1 MKTMKHILPK
11 LALLGVAA
19 FLAAACNKNTGEGT
33 NVALKR
39 QFDAWRAIHYPAAV
53 EKDGIYIIEDTPG
66 TGAAWDK
73 NLSITFMTYTM
84 RSLDGTVSYNTD
96 EQWAKQLGEW
106 DQTYYYGAQ
115 VVPTG
120 KDATYAGLD
129 ILLEGMRQ
137 GGTRTAIIPS
147 WMMTYDRYDSLSKYL
162 EKSTDT
168 PSMIYTVTFLDQT
181 DNLSEYEFRLMKEYA
196 TENWNV
202 TDTLS
207 TAAVFFKSFTHFDEE
222 PDEMPNDTTVHRGG
236 HRQVLQHLQP
246 VQEVRPRPGHLGR
259 DSQGDQ
265 TQRQQRG
272 GRFRPWSQGDARR
285 RESLLR
291 LRLQPRLRQLR
302 FGETDSLLRGAP
314 V

>member
-1 MKTMKHILPK
+1 MKHILPK

-115 VVPTG
+115 VVLPR
-120 KDATYAGLD
+120 KACPH
-129 ILLEGMRQ
+129 Q
-137 GGTRTAIIPS
+137 S
-147 WMMTYDRYDSLSKYL
+147 
-162 EKSTDT
+162 
-168 PSMIYTVTFLDQT
+168 
-181 DNLSEYEFRLMKEYA
+181 
-196 TENWNV
+196 
-202 TDTLS
+202 
-207 TAAVFFKSFTHFDEE
+207 
-222 PDEMPNDTTVHRGG
+222 
-236 HRQVLQHLQP
+236 
-246 VQEVRPRPGHLGR
+246 RPGHPVGR
-259 DSQGDQ
+259 HAP
-265 TQRQQRG
+265 
-272 GRFRPWSQGDARR
+272 GRHPDRHHPFLDDDLRP
-285 RESLLR
+285 
-291 LRLQPRLRQLR
+291 
-302 FGETDSLLRGAP
+302 

>member
-1 MKTMKHILPK
+1 M
-11 LALLGVAA
+11 
-19 FLAAACNKNTGEGT
+19 
-33 NVALKR
+33 
-39 QFDAWRAIHYPAAV
+39 

-73 NLSITFMTYTM
+73 YQSITFMTYTM

-162 EKSTDT
+162 D
-168 PSMIYTVTFLDQT
+168 
-181 DNLSEYEFRLMKEYA
+181 
-196 TENWNV
+196 
-202 TDTLS
+202 
-207 TAAVFFKSFTHFDEE
+207 
-222 PDEMPNDTTVHRGG
+222 
-236 HRQVLQHLQP
+236 
-246 VQEVRPRPGHLGR
+246 
-259 DSQGDQ
+259 
-265 TQRQQRG
+265 
-272 GRFRPWSQGDARR
+272 
-285 RESLLR
+285 
-291 LRLQPRLRQLR
+291 
-302 FGETDSLLRGAP
+302 
-314 V
+314 